1 VSKPMRV
8 GDILRTETA
17 AVIGTTAS
25 SSGEPYTCEHC
36 GQTVN
41 PIETEIFGE
50 PRTYRGTCECV
61 FRRQEEERQR
71 QAEAERRRRIEA
83 KFGLIR
89 FPVRYTHMILDA
101 FEARPGSE
109 NAFRAAREYI
119 DRWPEQMDTGE
130 GLMLLGPPGNGKSHL
145 AAAAY
150 HALKARGF
158 VPVLVVV
165 PDLWNTMDATYR
177 AGSTEHEADIYAALI
192 DCDLLV
198 LDDIGPDKP
207 TDKRRERLYTI
218 VNARLLRNR
227 PIIATSNVTDMDELE
242 WRISKR
248 TVDRLMGECL
258 TVRNSASS
266 YREETA
272 AKRSERWCRSKSG

>member
-8 GDILRTETA
+8 GDILRSETA

-25 SSGEPYTCEHC
+25 SSARPYTCEHC

-50 PRTYRGTCECV
+50 PRTYRGTCTCV
-61 FRRQEEERQR
+61 FERQEQERQR
-71 QAEAERRRRIEA
+71 QAEEERRRRIEA
-83 KFGLIR
+83 KFGLVK
-89 FPVRYTHMILDA
+89 FPARYTHMTVDA
-101 FEARPGSE
+101 FEARTGTE
-109 NAFRAAREYI
+109 NALRAVREYI
-119 DRWPEQMDTGE
+119 TCWPRQMSTGE
-130 GLMLLGPPGNGKSHL
+130 GLMLIGPPGNGKSHL
-145 AAAAY
+145 VAAAY
-150 HALKARGF
+150 HALRARGF

-165 PDLWNTMDATYR
+165 PDLWTRMDATYR
-177 AGSTEHEADIYAALI
+177 LGSREHEADIYAALI
-192 DCDLLV
+192 DCDLLI
-198 LDDIGPDKP
+198 LDDLGADKP